1 MTILHS
7 LLFFCLITLSL
18 ALDMSI
24 ITPSGRSN
32 EEVMTMYEEWLV
44 KNQKVYN
51 GLGEKDK
58 RFQIF
63 KDNLRFIDEHN
74 AQNYTYKVGL
84 NKFAD
89 IRIS

>member
-1 MTILHS
+1 
-7 LLFFCLITLSL
+7 
-18 ALDMSI
+18 
-24 ITPSGRSN
+24 
-32 EEVMTMYEEWLV
+32 MYEEWLV